1 MALGGLLM
9 GIIIAGVIWYLV
21 TYRDAIDF
29 KGIFDCLFEFIMI
42 ALASVIFSSGKESK
56 GIKDIVNM

>member
-1 MALGGLLM
+1 M
-9 GIIIAGVIWYLV
+9 GSIITGMIWYLV
-21 TYRDAIDF
+21 TYRDAVDF

-42 ALASVIFSSGKESK
+42 ALASVIFSSGKESN